1 MKFFSLIPNDLNID
15 FVGLR
20 KISYILSVL
29 IILVG
34 VISVVYRGGFRYGID
49 FAGGAI
55 VQVRFE
61 KQLDAE
67 TIKASLADAT
77 DPGFT
82 VQSFGAPGDNSW
94 LIRIPSSDSHSS
106 DNIRQAV
113 TASFSKHLPDSGPTL
128 ERLEV
133 VGPKV
138 GADLRGKALEA
149 MFYSILLM
157 AIYISGRFEQKWAVG
172 IVITV
177 VLCGGLYTL
186 SRLGLSLGWLVLAA
200 MLITIGLCIWLR
212 LTFALGAIVSILHDV
227 LITVG
232 LLSLMDKEFDLTTI
246 AALLTLVG
254 YSLND
259 TIIVFDRIR
268 ENIRNNTRD
277 RTRLGLG
284 EIINHSI
291 NQTLSRTILTSGTTM
306 LVLVALL
313 VYGGDM
319 IHDFALVMFM
329 GVFIGTASSIFVAS
343 PVLLALGTPTE
354 LPDDTSKPKTVV
366 YDDGAQV

>member
-20 KISYILSVL
+20 KVSYILSVL

-34 VISVVYRGGFRYGID
+34 VASIVYRGGLRYGID

-61 KQLDAE
+61 KSLSAE
-67 TIKASLADAT
+67 TIKASLAEAA

-82 VQSFGAPGDNSW
+82 VQSFGAPGDNTW

-106 DNIRQAV
+106 DNIRVAV
-113 TASFSKHLPDSGPTL
+113 TEAFKTHLPDSNPTL

-157 AIYISGRFEQKWAVG
+157 AIYISGRFEQKWLVG
-172 IVITV
+172 IALTV

-186 SRLGLSLGWLVLAA
+186 SKLGLSLGWLVLAA
-200 MLITIGLCIWLR
+200 MITTIVLCIWLR
-212 LTFALGAIVSILHDV
+212 LTFALGAIISLLHDV

-232 LLSLMDKEFDLTTI
+232 LLSLIGMEFDLTTI

-254 YSLND
+254 FSLND

-277 RTRLGLG
+277 KTHFGLA

-343 PVLLALGTPTE
+343 PVLLAFGTSPE
-354 LPDDTSKPKTVV
+354 LPDDTAKPKAVV